1 MKCFRYCR
9 VGGAALIIALIALF
23 GSLCFA
29 ENVERKTLE
38 LKLGGSDMIKT
49 AQPFKRVSIADS
61 EIADVVVLSPR
72 EIYVF
77 GKKVGYT
84 SVMLWEDGKGRTLLD
99 VVVSLDLTALKQ
111 KLHELYPD
119 QRIEVYASETGVVLS
134 GTVSGPEV
142 VEQVIRLTETFLP
155 KEANGQGGKQGTG
168 RSGNGITNLL
178 KIGGVQQVMLEV
190 KFAEVTRSSSRDWQ
204 AALGLAGL
212 GNDFTGAAGVGN
224 VFTPI
229 EDALVNVN
237 FPSAP
242 NQTGFFEG
250 AIDGLIQNPSSLLL
264 NFADNAANIFVNIDN
279 FSTALQFLETEGL
292 ARTLAE
298 PRLVAQSGQTASFL
312 AGGEF
317 PIPVSQDF
325 NQITVEYKDFG
336 VALVF
341 TPVVMSD
348 GKISLHVAPSV
359 SQITSTSSIP
369 AGIVGAAFQ
378 VPSLATR
385 RLDTTVQLYDGQ
397 TLALAGLLQDN
408 LREQAKKIPGLG
420 DLPIL
425 GALFRSTGYIQDKT
439 DLLIA
444 VTPHIVK
451 PVREGDL
458 NFPGEFLKKP
468 NWYEFY
474 LEGRLEGKRGP
485 EETSELSKHGFAMS
499 SLPTKT
505 PGGLEGPFGN
515 QPLSAK

>member
-1 MKCFRYCR
+1 MNCIRFSR
-9 VGGAALIIALIALF
+9 VGGAALIMAVIVLVCSI
-23 GSLCFA
+23 SSA
-29 ENVERKTLE
+29 EDVERKTLE

-61 EIADVVVLSPR
+61 EVADVVVLSPR

-77 GKKVGYT
+77 GKMVGYT
-84 SVMLWEDGKGRTLLD
+84 SVMLWEEGKSRTLLD

-111 KLHELYPD
+111 KLHELYPN

-142 VEQVIRLTETFLP
+142 VEQVLRLTATYLP
-155 KEANGQGGKQGTG
+155 KEADDKGGKGGTG
-168 RSGNGITNLL
+168 RSGGAITNLL
-178 KIGGVQQVMLEV
+178 KVGGLQQVMLEV
-190 KFAEVTRSSSRDWQ
+190 KFAEVTRNSTRDWQ
-204 AALGLAGL
+204 AALGLAKL

-224 VFTPI
+224 VLTPV
-229 EDALVNVN
+229 EDAFVNLN
-237 FPSAP
+237 FPNAP
-242 NQTGFFEG
+242 NQSGFFEG
-250 AIDGLIQNPSSLLL
+250 AIDGLIQNPRSLLL

-279 FSTALQFLETEGL
+279 FTAALQFLETEGL

-298 PRLVAQSGQTASFL
+298 PRLVAQSGQKASFL

-317 PIPVSQDF
+317 PIPVPQDF
-325 NQITVEYKDFG
+325 GQITIEYKDFG

-341 TPVVMSD
+341 TPVVLSD
-348 GKISLHVAPSV
+348 GRISLHVAPSV
-359 SQITSTSSIP
+359 SEITSTSSIP
-369 AGIVGAAFQ
+369 AGITGAEFQ

-385 RLDTTVQLYDGQ
+385 RLDTTVQLHDGQ

-408 LREQAKKIPGLG
+408 LRERARKIPGLG

-439 DLLIA
+439 DLLVA

-451 PVREGDL
+451 PVREGEL
-458 NFPGEFLKKP
+458 EFPGEYLKKP

-474 LEGRLEGKRGP
+474 LEGRLEGRRSA
-485 EETSELSKHGFAMS
+485 EDTSELSQHGFAVS

-505 PGGLEGPFGN
+505 RGGLEGPFGN
-515 QPLSAK
+515 QPLSAQ